1 MHALHFEEK
10 IVGLK
15 NQEEK
20 DRQMLRRN
28 KTQRKK
34 EKKMR
39 SRDFKKILYL
49 REKEGDEE
57 RKRER

>member
-1 MHALHFEEK
+1 
-10 IVGLK
+10 
-15 NQEEK
+15 
-20 DRQMLRRN
+20 MLRRN